1 MEPQFFP
8 KRNSAAGEPLYN
20 RLLYD
25 GEEVSMNRFAFPLVA
40 VSLLWPLS
48 AGATQQGQSAL
59 RGWKTADSCAKQA
72 QTAYPDFSAESNAKR
87 DAKLKEC
94 LNANGLP
101 PRAPL
106 AQPGSR

>member
-1 MEPQFFP
+1 
-8 KRNSAAGEPLYN
+8 
-20 RLLYD
+20 
-25 GEEVSMNRFAFPLVA
+25 MNRFALPLVA

-48 AGATQQGQSAL
+48 VGATQQGQGAL
-59 RGWKTADSCAKQA
+59 RNWKTADSCARQA

-94 LNANGLP
+94 LNLNSLP

-106 AQPGSR
+106 AQPPSR

>member
-1 MEPQFFP
+1 
-8 KRNSAAGEPLYN
+8 
-20 RLLYD
+20 
-25 GEEVSMNRFAFPLVA
+25 MNRFLFPLAA
-40 VSLLWPLS
+40 VSLLFPLGV
-48 AGATQQGQSAL
+48 GATQQGQSAL
-59 RGWKTADSCAKQA
+59 RGWKTMDNCARQA
-72 QTAYPDFSAESNAKR
+72 QTAYPDFNTESNAKR

>member
-1 MEPQFFP
+1 MIVH
-8 KRNSAAGEPLYN
+8 GMI
-20 RLLYD
+20 
-25 GEEVSMNRFAFPLVA
+25 GEELWMNRFAFPLVA

-59 RGWKTADSCAKQA
+59 RGWKTADSCARQA

-87 DAKLKEC
+87 DARLKEC

-106 AQPGSR
+106 GQAPSR